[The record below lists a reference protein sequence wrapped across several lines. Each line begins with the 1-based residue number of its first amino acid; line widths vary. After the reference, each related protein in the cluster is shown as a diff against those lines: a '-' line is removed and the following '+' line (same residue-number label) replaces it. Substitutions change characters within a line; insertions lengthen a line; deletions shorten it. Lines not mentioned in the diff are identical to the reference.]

1 MVPVSPLQL
10 AAGFFSPSRSGSAG
24 WKILVPDRSL
34 SLAPRLSLWFY
45 ASEETKPR
53 TRKPREV
60 TS

>member
-24 WKILVPDRSL
+24 WKIL
-34 SLAPRLSLWFY
+34 
-45 ASEETKPR
+45 ETKPR